1 MFDNNN
7 NNETQIDNS
16 NALEI
21 SSLTVD
27 DTSKVVV
34 PFKRDNNNNL
44 AFNNTLANIIDA
56 TEGGG
61 EGGIDGGVAGGSDD
75 NGGVDSTPVID
86 SSNSN
91 DNQHLTAILN
101 FNLNVV

>member
-1 MFDNNN
+1 MYSQDGSTPSTTVFSL
-7 NNETQIDNS
+7 ETIG
-16 NALEI
+16 A
-21 SSLTVD
+21 SLTVD

-91 DNQHLTAILN
+91 DNQHLLSLIHI
-101 FNLNVV
+101 